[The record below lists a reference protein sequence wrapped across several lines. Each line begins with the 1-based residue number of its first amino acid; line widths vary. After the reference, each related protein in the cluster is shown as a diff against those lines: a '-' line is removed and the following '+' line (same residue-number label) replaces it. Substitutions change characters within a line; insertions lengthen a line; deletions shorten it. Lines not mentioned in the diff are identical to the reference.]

1 MEQLF
6 QFSASRISSVKGTF
20 KRYLWHTINWNNRL
34 IAITGARGVGKTTF
48 LLQYIK
54 ENLSE
59 KPDEVIYVNLDDLY
73 FSKHSI
79 VDFADEFVK
88 RGGKY
93 LFLDEV
99 HKYKD
104 WSREIKNVYDYF
116 PDLQIIIT
124 GSSTLDIYKGSADL
138 SRRAILYKMNGLS
151 FREFI
156 ELKYSQA
163 FPVITL
169 DEILSNPAD
178 PIREILNKVKPI
190 RLFEEYLQSGFYPFF
205 TEGESEYFTRLKQ
218 TVNHVL
224 ESDLPNAERIDFYAV
239 HHLRKLFSILAE
251 LVPYKPN
258 IVKLSS
264 QVGVSRETL
273 IKYLH
278 LLDKAE
284 LVMLLQSNTTGISKM
299 NKPEKIYLN
308 NPNLFYALASV
319 PPNPGTIRE
328 TFFYNQLRTDH
339 LIESSDIADF
349 FVNRKYTLEI
359 GGKSK
364 TRKQIAGVK
373 NAFIAAD
380 NIEYSH
386 KNKIPLWLFGFLY

>member
-1 MEQLF
+1 LHF
-6 QFSASRISSVKGTF
+6 
-20 KRYLWHTINWNNRL
+20 

-48 LLQYIK
+48 LLQHIK

-59 KPDEVIYVNLDDLY
+59 KP
-73 FSKHSI
+73 
-79 VDFADEFVK
+79 
-88 RGGKY
+88 
-93 LFLDEV
+93 DEV

-116 PDLQIIIT
+116 SDLQIIIT

-151 FREFI
+151 FRKFI

-163 FPVITL
+163 FPVITF

-205 TEGESEYFTRLKQ
+205 TEGESEYPTRLKQ
-218 TVNHVL
+218 TINHVL

-284 LVMLLQSNTTGISKM
+284 LVMLLQSNTTG
-299 NKPEKIYLN
+299 
-308 NPNLFYALASV
+308 
-319 PPNPGTIRE
+319 
-328 TFFYNQLRTDH
+328 
-339 LIESSDIADF
+339 
-349 FVNRKYTLEI
+349 
-359 GGKSK
+359 KSK
-364 TRKQIAGVK
+364 TRKQIAGLK
-373 NAFIAAD
+373 NAKIKFHYGCSVSSTEKMARRLD
-380 NIEYSH
+380 HWE
-386 KNKIPLWLFGFLY
+386 KIPGYGTV

>member
-1 MEQLF
+1 M
-6 QFSASRISSVKGTF
+6 
-20 KRYLWHTINWNNRL
+20 
-34 IAITGARGVGKTTF
+34 
-48 LLQYIK
+48 
-54 ENLSE
+54 
-59 KPDEVIYVNLDDLY
+59 
-73 FSKHSI
+73 
-79 VDFADEFVK
+79 
-88 RGGKY
+88 
-93 LFLDEV
+93 
-99 HKYKD
+99 
-104 WSREIKNVYDYF
+104 
-116 PDLQIIIT
+116 
-124 GSSTLDIYKGSADL
+124 
-138 SRRAILYKMNGLS
+138 
-151 FREFI
+151 
-156 ELKYSQA
+156 
-163 FPVITL
+163 
-169 DEILSNPAD
+169 
-178 PIREILNKVKPI
+178 
-190 RLFEEYLQSGFYPFF
+190 
-205 TEGESEYFTRLKQ
+205 EGESEYSTRLKQ
-218 TVNHVL
+218 TINHVL

-284 LVMLLQSNTTGISKM
+284 LVMLLRSNTTGISKM

-308 NPNLFYALASV
+308 NPNLIYVLASV

-339 LIESSDIADF
+339 IIESSDIADF
-349 FVNRKYTLEI
+349 FVNRKYTMEI
-359 GGKSK
+359 RGKSK

-380 NIEYSH
+380 NIEYSQ